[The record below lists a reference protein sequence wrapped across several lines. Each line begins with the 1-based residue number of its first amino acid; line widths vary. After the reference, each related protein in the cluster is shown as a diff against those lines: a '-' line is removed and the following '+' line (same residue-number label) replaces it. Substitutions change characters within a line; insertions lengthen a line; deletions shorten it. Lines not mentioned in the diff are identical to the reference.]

1 MLFSFSPSTPLS
13 SPPLGLIPL
22 SVYALWRGHQSR
34 KLHDN
39 RKVVSMRHRLRKVSE
54 EVREEDRLCN
64 KTSWAIEYLLKYK
77 QFSYILEAL
86 KNLGETA
93 LIPLH

>member
-1 MLFSFSPSTPLS
+1 
-13 SPPLGLIPL
+13 
-22 SVYALWRGHQSR
+22 
-34 KLHDN
+34 
-39 RKVVSMRHRLRKVSE
+39 VSE

-77 QFSYILEAL
+77 HFSYILEAL

-93 LIPLH
+93 LIPLY